1 MLREGNEQGQNH
13 PFPISQDGVRASRW
27 HHWHAGQYVPRRFKK
42 TDLKEANGDSAAAYV
57 IEEQWAR
64 DVEHV

>member
-1 MLREGNEQGQNH
+1 MEFARRVGTIDT
-13 PFPISQDGVRASRW
+13 PVSMFRGVSRN
-27 HHWHAGQYVPRRFKK
+27 